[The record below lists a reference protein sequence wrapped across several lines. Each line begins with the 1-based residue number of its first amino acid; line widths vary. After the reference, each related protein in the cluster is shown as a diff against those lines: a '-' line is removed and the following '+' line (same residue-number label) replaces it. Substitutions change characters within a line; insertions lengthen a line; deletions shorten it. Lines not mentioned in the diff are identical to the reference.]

1 MVESLKIKVTIAG
14 RVYPMRIKNEN
25 EEEGMRK
32 AAHEIN
38 KLVAKFEENYAVSD
52 KQDVLAM
59 CALQFASL
67 IEINAINKDEELI
80 EATEKINKLGVLI
93 DEHLKK

>member
-1 MVESLKIKVTIAG
+1 MAESLKIKVTIAG
-14 RVYPMRIKNEN
+14 RVYPIRIKNEN

-32 AAHEIN
+32 AANKIN
-38 KLVAKFEENYAVSD
+38 ELVTKFEENYEVSD

-67 IEINAINKDEELI
+67 IEINAINNNEDLV
-80 EATEKINKLGVLI
+80 EATEKINKLNVLI
-93 DEHLKK
+93 DEHLK